1 MQKKSPRRTIFFMGT
16 SPRPPHKGGRRDMVG
31 RSCHLPLWGGREG
44 FLVLPVIRCHLQ
56 RPDVRLHRLL
66 AAGGVLLRTVGGLV
80 SGHLRGVFEAGV
92 DSSGDGAEAR
102 TLLDLRGLDGRGAR
116 DGLTQIQAVTVGVG
130 SLSRAMR
137 AKQHLRAAVLRVL
150 TGF

>member
-66 AAGGVLLRTVGGLV
+66 AAGGVIDCLPPA
-80 SGHLRGVFEAGV
+80 VFFC
-92 DSSGDGAEAR
+92 AR
-102 TLLDLRGLDGRGAR
+102 
-116 DGLTQIQAVTVGVG
+116 
-130 SLSRAMR
+130 
-137 AKQHLRAAVLRVL
+137 
-150 TGF
+150 

>member
-1 MQKKSPRRTIFFMGT
+1 MPSLREPRTAQR
-16 SPRPPHKGGRRDMVG
+16 
-31 RSCHLPLWGGREG
+31 
-44 FLVLPVIRCHLQ
+44 LVLPVIRCHLQ
-56 RPDVRLHRLL
+56 RPDVRLQRLL
-66 AAGGVLLRTVGGLV
+66 AAGGVLLRAVGSLV

-92 DSSGDGAEAR
+92 DSSGDGAEAL

>member
-1 MQKKSPRRTIFFMGT
+1 MISIISRHFESPQ
-16 SPRPPHKGGRRDMVG
+16 VG
-31 RSCHLPLWGGREG
+31 
-44 FLVLPVIRCHLQ
+44 
-56 RPDVRLHRLL
+56 LHRLL
-66 AAGGVLLRTVGGLV
+66 AAGGVLLRAVGSLV

>member
-1 MQKKSPRRTIFFMGT
+1 MPSL
-16 SPRPPHKGGRRDMVG
+16 H
-31 RSCHLPLWGGREG
+31 
-44 FLVLPVIRCHLQ
+44 VITQVIWLLIVKRCHLQ

-102 TLLDLRGLDGRGAR
+102 TLLDLRGLDRRGTL
-116 DGLTQIQAVTVGVG
+116 DGLAHIQAVAVGVG

>member
-1 MQKKSPRRTIFFMGT
+1 MISIISRHFESPQ
-16 SPRPPHKGGRRDMVG
+16 VG
-31 RSCHLPLWGGREG
+31 
-44 FLVLPVIRCHLQ
+44 
-56 RPDVRLHRLL
+56 LHRLL
-66 AAGGVLLRTVGGLV
+66 AAGGVLLRAVGSLV

-116 DGLTQIQAVTVGVG
+116 DGLTQIQAVAVRVRGLCYAV
-130 SLSRAMR
+130 R

>member
-31 RSCHLPLWGGREG
+31 RSCHLPLWGG
-44 FLVLPVIRCHLQ
+44 
-56 RPDVRLHRLL
+56 VRLHRLL

-92 DSSGDGAEAR
+92 DSSGDGAEA
-102 TLLDLRGLDGRGAR
+102 
-116 DGLTQIQAVTVGVG
+116 
-130 SLSRAMR
+130 
-137 AKQHLRAAVLRVL
+137 
-150 TGF
+150 

>member
-1 MQKKSPRRTIFFMGT
+1 MQKKSPRRAIFLWEPLPALPTREGERIWLGT
-16 SPRPPHKGGRRDMVG
+16 PPRPPHKGGRRDMVG

-66 AAGGVLLRTVGGLV
+66 AACGVLLRTVGGLV

-92 DSSGDGAEAR
+92 DSS
-102 TLLDLRGLDGRGAR
+102 
-116 DGLTQIQAVTVGVG
+116 
-130 SLSRAMR
+130 AMR

>member
-1 MQKKSPRRTIFFMGT
+1 MSNAAISDLAGLEMPVLMICIKSRHFE
-16 SPRPPHKGGRRDMVG
+16 SPQVG
-31 RSCHLPLWGGREG
+31 
-44 FLVLPVIRCHLQ
+44 
-56 RPDVRLHRLL
+56 LHRLL
-66 AAGGVLLRTVGGLV
+66 AAGGVLLRAVGGLV

-92 DSSGDGAEAR
+92 DSSGDAAEAR

-116 DGLTQIQAVTVGVG
+116 DGLTQIQAVAVGVG